1 MTADNFTLVQYE
13 LFIILKMVG
22 LHSNYIPIYF
32 LIMSHTHDVI
42 NLNGNK
48 GVQKPFA
55 ECHFAMTQKICIS
68 IIILGFSSIDVDV
81 LRIGFHR
88 TLSEGQEIDR
98 KSKFFADCH

>member
-1 MTADNFTLVQYE
+1 
-13 LFIILKMVG
+13 MVG

-55 ECHFAMTQKICIS
+55 ECHFAMIQKNFIL
-68 IIILGFSSIDVDV
+68 IIILVSSPIDVDV
-81 LRIGFHR
+81 LSIDFHR

-98 KSKFFADCH
+98 RSKFFADCH